1 MSFDGGGSV
10 ELNGVANNKGIDSL
24 AELASFI
31 TVEFG

>member
-1 MSFDGGGSV
+1 V

-31 TVEFG
+31 TVGFG